1 MMNTLLRTTFSIA
14 LCACAP
20 LDDPQAST
28 PLDDPQAS
36 TPETDEPIE
45 QLAPAPWPPLR
56 DPVTHDVDFDLS
68 RVLERSQLESACQ
81 RYRSGDRSETTV
93 RQCGKWMF
101 FYESFGT
108 VGIPTH
114 LLEFLQRWFQ
124 PYYGVGFAGLGFVPS
139 PGSEP
144 PMPIGLVE
152 STQRMGSIKTHAFTC
167 ASCHF
172 GQMPDGRYAVGYPNL
187 ELDYGRFFGT
197 MIALIK
203 LSMNPNDP
211 AVPELIRLELAEDVA
226 QARSLD
232 GFMIAL
238 GSLGLNMATRA
249 GDAMS
254 SGVMDLS
261 PQEQLRFWSLRT
273 GTMDFLTKPMA
284 DDGVWTVSRILN
296 LWNLP
301 TPAQLEQA
309 EMPHGQLSWTGIGRS
324 VMGFLHGFVAISG
337 SNRTWT
343 DEQLM
348 PLEQYLYSLRAPA
361 PLVPIDRAQAA
372 RGETLFRETGCLG
385 CHDGPS
391 GEGRRL
397 FDFEEIGTDSALR
410 AIYNPDPQ
418 GNLCCGLD
426 AAGDQAT
433 RAIKSPRLA
442 GQRYRTRLLHNGSLD
457 NLRQLLCLEER
468 PERRG
473 AGQSSTGHR
482 FGCDDLSED
491 QKDDLIAYLESL

>member
-1 MMNTLLRTTFSIA
+1 MMNALLRTTFSIA

-20 LDDPQAST
+20 LDDPRAS
-28 PLDDPQAS
+28 AA
-36 TPETDEPIE
+36 ETDEPVE

-187 ELDYGRFFGT
+187 ELDYGRLFGT

-211 AVPELIRLELAEDVA
+211 AVEPFDSRLAEEVA

-238 GSLGLNMATRA
+238 GSLGQNMATRA

-254 SGVMDLS
+254 SGVMD
-261 PQEQLRFWSLRT
+261 
-273 GTMDFLTKPMA
+273 KP
-284 DDGVWTVSRILN
+284 SRQ
-296 LWNLP
+296 
-301 TPAQLEQA
+301 PA
-309 EMPHGQLSWTGIGRS
+309 SGRC
-324 VMGFLHGFVAISG
+324 VRGPWIS
-337 SNRTWT
+337 
-343 DEQLM
+343 
-348 PLEQYLYSLRAPA
+348 
-361 PLVPIDRAQAA
+361 
-372 RGETLFRETGCLG
+372 
-385 CHDGPS
+385 
-391 GEGRRL
+391 
-397 FDFEEIGTDSALR
+397 
-410 AIYNPDPQ
+410 
-418 GNLCCGLD
+418 
-426 AAGDQAT
+426 
-433 RAIKSPRLA
+433 
-442 GQRYRTRLLHNGSLD
+442 
-457 NLRQLLCLEER
+457 
-468 PERRG
+468 
-473 AGQSSTGHR
+473 
-482 FGCDDLSED
+482 
-491 QKDDLIAYLESL
+491 